1 MAPQRFADKRTSK
14 LDKQIAAARGFDSC
28 QSDLNNALDVLEQN
42 VLDTGTGKRSGREKR
57 KDTIAAVEA
66 LRLISGQFRQT
77 VKAIAPNVASFAS
90 VNRRLQRAE
99 LQREVIAGGD
109 PAILAQ
115 ERSGMKRVHQMIA
128 QEKEID
134 LDGSSSDKGPRIT
147 HIESY
152 QEKNVHSIFKGSGDS
167 QSSPKNVQRVKN
179 SWIFNAAGQM
189 AEPMFTLTGLSES
202 ELPRD
207 TCCFAEGPMETAWKK
222 LVIDTCA
229 TKASTAS

>member
-1 MAPQRFADKRTSK
+1 MCDDELAAGVPARDKTKSRRIAEQS
-14 LDKQIAAARGFDSC
+14 LIAATCFAITVSFCIYKVGETPLGLQFP
-28 QSDLNNALDVLEQN
+28 NKTTKGATE
-42 VLDTGTGKRSGREKR
+42 
-57 KDTIAAVEA
+57 
-66 LRLISGQFRQT
+66 LINLVQKANPGVSLYRVRPWAQINCDDQT
-77 VKAIAPNVASFAS
+77 FVTY
-90 VNRRLQRAE
+90 
-99 LQREVIAGGD
+99 
-109 PAILAQ
+109 
-115 ERSGMKRVHQMIA
+115 
-128 QEKEID
+128 ID